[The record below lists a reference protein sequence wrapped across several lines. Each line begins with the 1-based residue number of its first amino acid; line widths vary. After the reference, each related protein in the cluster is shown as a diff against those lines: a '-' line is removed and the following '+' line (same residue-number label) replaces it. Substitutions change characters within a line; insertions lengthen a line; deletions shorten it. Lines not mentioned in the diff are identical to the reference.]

1 MINYLIDLFFV
12 GFPLWFKAA
21 ELKIKK
27 PLNKRKI
34 LKIFNELGLSK
45 ISSIE
50 LIKKT
55 LILLV
60 TLFIALII
68 ISILS
73 SYFGLNDSELIKDKI
88 QSISSQSTL
97 ILAYLLIIR
106 VICEEIFFRGFL
118 LGKLGNFFQAF
129 LFAILHFSY
138 ESQIEV
144 IGAFILGLILG
155 KAAKDNK
162 NLFPNILAHLIYN
175 AIVVTLM
182 GIL

>member
-1 MINYLIDLFFV
+1 MINYLIDLFFIA
-12 GFPLWFKAA
+12 FPLWFKAA

-27 PLNKRKI
+27 PLTKA
-34 LKIFNELGLSK
+34 KIFRIFGELGLKRIGSF
-45 ISSIE
+45 E
-50 LIKKT
+50 LIKKA
-55 LILLV
+55 LILLGK
-60 TLFIALII
+60 LFLAVLII
-68 ISILS
+68 GILS
-73 SYFGLNDSELIKDKI
+73 NYFGLNDSEIIKEKI
-88 QSISSQSTL
+88 QLISEQGVF
-97 ILAYLLIIR
+97 ILAYLVIVR

-118 LGKLGNFFQAF
+118 LNKLGNFFQAF

-162 NLFPNILAHLIYN
+162 NLFPNIIAHLIYN
-175 AIVVTLM
+175 IIILSLM